1 MACLNAHSRGWA
13 RLAPVG
19 LAPDRPPWS
28 SPSPTQLWASG
39 DLVLRQRA
47 WLWLTLSLWSD
58 RVYNVQGP
66 KDVRWH
72 RENHI
77 CSFASGS
84 LLRDKLPPLPPMPV
98 LDTGP
103 RAAAQVRGL
112 SGEVSTQQGRVEVSW
127 RGACWENLT
136 SLSLCSS
143 SGRWP
148 SRGWASVPGEIFKR
162 LI

>member
-1 MACLNAHSRGWA
+1 MRPWVWPQTGLPGPA
-13 RLAPVG
+13 RPLPSCGPVG
-19 LAPDRPPWS
+19 TWCLRP
-28 SPSPTQLWASG
+28 
-39 DLVLRQRA
+39 RQRV

-77 CSFASGS
+77 CPLASGS

-148 SRGWASVPGEIFKR
+148 SRGWASVPGGIFKR

>member
-1 MACLNAHSRGWA
+1 MRPWVWPQTGLPGPA
-13 RLAPVG
+13 RPLPSCGPVG
-19 LAPDRPPWS
+19 TWCLRP
-28 SPSPTQLWASG
+28 
-39 DLVLRQRA
+39 RQRV

-58 RVYNVQGP
+58 RVSNVQGP

-77 CSFASGS
+77 CPLASGS
-84 LLRDKLPPLPPMPV
+84 LLRDKLPSLPPMPV

-112 SGEVSTQQGRVEVSW
+112 SGEVSTQQGCVEVSW

-148 SRGWASVPGEIFKR
+148 SRGWASVPGGIFKR

>member
-1 MACLNAHSRGWA
+1 MLTVGGGPGLRPWVWPQTGLPGPA
-13 RLAPVG
+13 RPL
-19 LAPDRPPWS
+19 
-28 SPSPTQLWASG
+28 PSCGPGGTWC
-39 DLVLRQRA
+39 LRQRV

-77 CSFASGS
+77 CPLASGS
-84 LLRDKLPPLPPMPV
+84 LLRDKLPRLPPMPV

-127 RGACWENLT
+127 RGAYWENLT

-148 SRGWASVPGEIFKR
+148 SRGWASVPGGIFKR